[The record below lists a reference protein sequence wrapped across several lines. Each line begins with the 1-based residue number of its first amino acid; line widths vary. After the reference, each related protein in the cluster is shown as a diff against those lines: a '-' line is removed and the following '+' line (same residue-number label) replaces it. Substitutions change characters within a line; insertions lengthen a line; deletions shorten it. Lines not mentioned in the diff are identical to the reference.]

1 MSLIDV
7 KVELGVN
14 AFGWTGGNFILDS
27 DTLGVLGTSKL
38 SGFAFYDVSDH
49 VQVLRTN
56 RGKTRQFDYFN
67 SGSAVVTFKNADRV
81 FDPLNEDSQFYPALG
96 PRAVMK
102 ITVGGYPLF
111 YGYVNDWD
119 LQYDI
124 ADNDVA
130 IAYCSDAFSIL
141 SNQLLSAFTPSAQL
155 TGARI
160 NTVLDRS
167 EINFR
172 GGRQISGGKSTLGA
186 YAVDAN
192 TNCLNYLRQI
202 ERSELGSLFVAANGD
217 LMFRERAEVPV
228 SPVLLF
234 KDDGTELP
242 YLTLDNEYGDELLYN
257 YIRAKSPAGAEQVK
271 SDSTSITTY
280 QVSQLAYDDL
290 LNSSTTEVGNLAQ
303 SILTQYKDPKVRFTG
318 FSVQVLGLT
327 EDQKELIYNAEL
339 TDYATVTKTF
349 AVGTPSSVS
358 QDCLITGIS
367 HDVRPGSHTV
377 TFTVENADFS
387 LRLVLG
393 DNFAGRL
400 DYSLLDF

>member
-1 MSLIDV
+1 MSLIDC

-14 AFGWTGGNFILDS
+14 AFGWSGGNFILD
-27 DTLGVLGTSKL
+27 DGTLGVLGTSKL
-38 SGFAFYDVSDH
+38 SGFSFYDVSDH
-49 VQVLRTN
+49 VQLLRTN

-67 SGSAVVTFKNADRV
+67 SGSAVVTFKNADRM
-81 FDPLNEDSQFYPALG
+81 FDPLNQDSQFYPTLG
-96 PRAVMK
+96 PRVVMK
-102 ITVGGYPLF
+102 ITVAGHPLF

-119 LQYDI
+119 LQYDVANNDI
-124 ADNDVA
+124 AV
-130 IAYCSDAFSIL
+130 AYCSDAFSIL

-160 NTVLDRS
+160 NTVLNRS

-172 GGRQISGGKSTLGA
+172 GGRRISDGNSTLGA
-186 YAVDAN
+186 YAVAAN

-202 ERSELGSLFVAANGD
+202 ERSELGSLFVSANGD
-217 LMFRERAEVPV
+217 LVFRERADIPE

-257 YIRAKSPAGAEQVK
+257 YVRATSPAGAEQVK
-271 SDSTSITTY
+271 SDATSISTY
-280 QVSQLAYDDL
+280 QVSQLVYEDL
-290 LNSSTTEVGNLAQ
+290 LNSSTIEVENIAQ
-303 SILTQYKDPKVRFTG
+303 SILNQYKEPKVRFTG

-327 EDQKELIYNAEL
+327 EDQKEIIYNAEL
-339 TDYATVTKTF
+339 TDFASVTKTF
-349 AVGTPSSVS
+349 AVGTPSSIT
-358 QDCLITGIS
+358 QGCLITGIS

-377 TFTVENADFS
+377 TFIVENADFS

-393 DNFAGRL
+393 DSFAGRL